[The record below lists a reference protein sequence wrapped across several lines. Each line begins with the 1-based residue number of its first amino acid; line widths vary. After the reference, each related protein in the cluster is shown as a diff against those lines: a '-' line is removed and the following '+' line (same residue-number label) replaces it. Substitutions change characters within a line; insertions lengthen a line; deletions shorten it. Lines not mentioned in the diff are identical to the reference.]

1 MNTRVL
7 LILSIC
13 LNVALGGLVVYKRAG
28 KSEPAKPETAAK
40 PADPAASAKTAKG
53 DAKTVTVTVPTASAL
68 DWRIVES
75 EDYKKYIA
83 NLRAIGC
90 PEETIRDIITA
101 DVNKLFEARK
111 KEMTGS
117 TNKFQY
123 WKVGTFFT
131 DMFNEEKLQK
141 NRQLAKE
148 KQALLKELLGVDIAE
163 KPDIMGGMN
172 PYETLLDFLPAER
185 QSALM
190 NLEQDFAAKTMKR
203 IKDAQNNPKVLR
215 ELQAEKD
222 AELAKI
228 LSPQEKEEYDLRL
241 SQTSMMMRMQ
251 LTDFQPTEQ
260 EFRDIFKLRKKF
272 DDEFTVMGAPAANTA
287 DERARRDAAQKELD
301 NNMKGAL
308 GDRYTEYKY
317 DSDWAR
323 SSLRDVAKEYNVPK
337 EQALKVFDLK
347 TVAQEQAATVRK
359 DQSLTPEQREAAL
372 QAIQQE
378 TRNAVNAVMGPNA
391 GEAYFNKGSWLK
403 NLAKAGQ
410 NSGQNNG
417 Q

>member
-7 LILSIC
+7 LILSIA
-13 LNVALGGLVVYKRAG
+13 LNLALGGLIAYQGAR
-28 KSEPAKPETAAK
+28 KSELSKPEATAK
-40 PADPAASAKTAKG
+40 PAEAAPSPKASKA
-53 DAKTVTVTVPTASAL
+53 DSKTVTVTVPTAGAL

-111 KEMTGS
+111 KETTGS

-123 WKVGTFFT
+123 WKVGTFFS
-131 DMFNEEKLQK
+131 DMFNEEKLKK
-141 NRQLAKE
+141 NRELSKE
-148 KQALLKELLGVDIAE
+148 KNALLKELLGVEIAE

-172 PYETLLDFLPAER
+172 PYETLLDFLPADK
-185 QSALM
+185 QSSLV

-228 LSPQEKEEYDLRL
+228 LSPQEKEEYDLRM

-251 LTDFQPTEQ
+251 LTDFQPSEQ

-272 DDEFTVMGAPAANTA
+272 DDEFTIMGAPLANNA

-301 NNMKGAL
+301 NDIKGVL
-308 GDRYTEYKY
+308 GDRYPDYKY
-317 DSDWAR
+317 DQDWSR

-337 EQALKVFDLK
+337 DQALKVFDLK
-347 TVAQEQAATVRK
+347 AVAQEQAAAVRK
-359 DQSLTPEQREAAL
+359 DQSLTSEQRNAAL

-378 TRNAVNAVMGPNA
+378 TRNAVNGVLGPTA
-391 GEAYFNKGSWLK
+391 GNAYFDKGSWLK
-403 NLAKAGQ
+403 NLARASQTGVQ
-410 NSGQNNG
+410 NGN
-417 Q
+417 

>member
-13 LNVALGGLVVYKRAG
+13 LNLALGGLIAYQGAR
-28 KSEPAKPETAAK
+28 KSEPTRPEATAKSAE
-40 PADPAASAKTAKG
+40 PAASPKASKG
-53 DAKTVTVTVPTASAL
+53 DGKTVTVTVPTAGAF

-90 PEETIRDIITA
+90 PEETIRDIIIA

-111 KEMTGS
+111 KETTGS

-131 DMFNEEKLQK
+131 DMFNEEKLKK
-141 NRQLAKE
+141 NRELTKE
-148 KQALLKELLGVDIAE
+148 KNALLKELLGVEIAE

-172 PYETLLDFLPAER
+172 PYETLLDFLPSEK
-185 QSALM
+185 QSSLV

-215 ELQAEKD
+215 ELQLEKD

-228 LSPQEKEEYDLRL
+228 LSPQEKEEYDLRM

-251 LTDFQPTEQ
+251 LTDFQPSEQ

-272 DDEFTVMGAPAANTA
+272 DDEFTAMGAPLANTA
-287 DERARRDAAQKELD
+287 DERARRDAAQKDLD
-301 NNMKGAL
+301 NSIKGAL
-308 GDRYTEYKY
+308 GDRYPDYKY
-317 DSDWAR
+317 DQDWSR

-337 EQALKVFDLK
+337 DQALKVFDLK
-347 TVAQEQAATVRK
+347 AVAQEQATAVRK
-359 DQSLTPEQREAAL
+359 DQSLTPEQRNAAL
-372 QAIQQE
+372 LAIQQE
-378 TRNAVNAVMGPNA
+378 TRNAVNGVLGPTA
-391 GEAYFNKGSWLK
+391 GNAYFDKGSWLK
-403 NLAKAGQ
+403 NLAGAGQ
-410 NSGQNNG
+410 TGGQNGN
-417 Q
+417 